1 MCNKL
6 ENNNVFMKIKNNGYN
21 IISSYKNKSK
31 NDICINTGNNLYIY
45 TSHGYFYL
53 QDKSELQID
62 ILINIINIT
71 YNEKIKIY
79 KYKKN
84 EYYYIFCIY
93 TDLWN
98 SLIDNINDLN
108 IYIQISS
115 CFNNDKNII
124 IKKNLEEN
132 ENILDFIKIQ

>member
-1 MCNKL
+1 MLRVNNHTSIICDKL

-45 TSHGYFYL
+45 TSHGYFYFFI
-53 QDKSELQID
+53 SIC
-62 ILINIINIT
+62 
-71 YNEKIKIY
+71 NEKIKIY

-84 EYYYIFCIY
+84 DYYYIFCIY

-108 IYIQISS
+108 IYIQISA

-124 IKKNLEEN
+124 IKKNLEEI